1 MVEPTKNCVAT
12 LPTNA
17 YAYRRR
23 SIVREFALTTS
34 THGVPGIARSR
45 SKLNGLFWT
54 VSFLAF
60 TGVMIY
66 FVTQSIRNYFQY
78 PTQTL
83 VSIVLDQS
91 AAFPAVTICNYSP
104 LRFDLVIEP
113 FLNDTNTR
121 NLTNIPG
128 ASRITLKDASSIHN
142 FLINRMNEGGSI
154 RTYLFPLTSM
164 LLKCEY
170 NGMSCNAS
178 DFRSFLSSKFG
189 LCYTFNAKVQG
200 PKASRVR
207 SITENGG
214 VGKLQ
219 LTLYAHSHLY
229 VPYFAQGQ
237 FVATMRKPETID
249 LSI

>member
-78 PTQTL
+78 PTQTS
-83 VSIVLDQS
+83 VSIVLDES

-104 LRFDLVIEP
+104 LRFDLILGP
-113 FLNDTNTR
+113 FLDYAQAQNMSNITNT
-121 NLTNIPG
+121 TKFTS
-128 ASRITLKDASSIHN
+128 AEVDSIVD
-142 FLINRMNEGGSI
+142 FLINRLNANLSV
-154 RTYLFPLTSM
+154 RDYSFPLTSM
-164 LLKCEY
+164 LLKCDY
-170 NGMSCNAS
+170 NGIPCNSS
-178 DFRSFLSSKFG
+178 DFRSFLSSAYG

-200 PKASRVR
+200 PKASQIR
-207 SITENGG
+207 SITSNGG
-214 VGKLQ
+214 TGKLQ
-219 LTLYAHSHLY
+219 LTLYVHSHLY
-229 VPYFAQGQ
+229 IPCYVQGE
-237 FVATMRKPETID
+237 FMPTTNTNTATSVFI
-249 LSI
+249 